1 MRRRA
6 LDLPARHLLSAAAVV
21 RASTAR
27 PRARRLGQDPRAR
40 RCPAPPGP
48 ESVSEA
54 DPRRTRL
61 MLRTRAS
68 ATDLCTRLVERIPIF
83 GYTGTPAG
91 RPLRRCSLPEVRPR
105 LTASMLLLP
114 ARHTISDWLPCSP
127 STLSS
132 FRLRLLR
139 LHRRHPSHR

>member
-68 ATDLCTRLVERIPIF
+68 ATDLCTRLVERIRGLGRDVHLRPFAQLINI
-83 GYTGTPAG
+83 GALKCTGSEET
-91 RPLRRCSLPEVRPR
+91 
-105 LTASMLLLP
+105 
-114 ARHTISDWLPCSP
+114 PCSAP
-127 STLSS
+127 SS
-132 FRLRLLR
+132 
-139 LHRRHPSHR
+139 PSRSQDATTTA